1 MMNRVRNADS
11 VALAG
16 AVIGVPSVFLGWWT
30 FKANRIVSGTAV
42 GVHDVYGWGLP
53 LLLLALWVTCLAL
66 GVMRRDRVAAIVT
79 GLAANAVLVL
89 AVALSGLAAT
99 RLLAGEPAASRVS
112 LGLGF
117 WLTLAAC
124 YVVIF
129 AARQRLKDRPA
140 WFHGL
145 SWGGALFCVV
155 WLFTG
160 RLDSLSVLMEY
171 AGRSDRFL
179 QEFAHHVVL
188 VAVSVSVGAVL
199 GVALGFWAVRSRQ
212 AERPIFFV
220 ANITQ
225 TIPSLALFGILIAPL
240 SALSFSYPWL
250 RDIGVRG
257 VGDAPAI
264 LALVI
269 YSLLPIVRNTYT
281 GLKNVDPAI
290 VNAGAGMGMSRW
302 QLLRRIETP
311 LAAPLI
317 LEGVRTASVQSVGLT
332 AVAALIGA
340 GGLGWFIFQGLGQAA
355 SDLIILGTIPILFLA
370 LVVDGAMRLAVR
382 VATPK
387 GLAGRPA

>member
-1 MMNRVRNADS
+1 MMNRARNADS
-11 VALAG
+11 VALIG
-16 AVIGVPSVFLGWWT
+16 AIIGVPSAVIGWWT
-30 FKANRIVSGTAV
+30 LKANRLVNGTSINL
-42 GVHDVYGWGLP
+42 HDVYGWWLP
-53 LLLLALWVTCLAL
+53 LLLVALWALCLAL
-66 GVMRRDRVAAIVT
+66 NVTRRDRRTAIVT
-79 GLAANAVLVL
+79 GLAANAVLIM
-89 AVALSGLAAT
+89 AVIFSGLAAT
-99 RLLAGEPAASRVS
+99 RLLTGEPAPTRVS

-129 AARQRLKDRPA
+129 AARQRLTGRTA
-140 WFHGL
+140 LFQGI
-145 SWGGALFCVV
+145 SWGGAIFCLV
-155 WLFTG
+155 WLVTG
-160 RLDSLSVLMEY
+160 QLDHLSVMVEY
-171 AGRSDRFL
+171 AGRSGRFW
-179 QEFAHHVVL
+179 QEFLHHIEL
-188 VAVSVSVGAVL
+188 VGISVSVGTIL
-199 GVALGFWAVRSRQ
+199 GVALGFWAVRSRA
-212 AERPIFFV
+212 AERPVFFIS
-220 ANITQ
+220 NITQ

-250 RDIGVRG
+250 RDLGVRG
-257 VGDAPAI
+257 VGDAPAVI
-264 LALVI
+264 ALII

-317 LEGVRTASVQSVGLT
+317 LEGVRTAAVQSVGLT

-370 LVVDGAMRLAVR
+370 LVVDGLIRLAVR
-382 VATPK
+382 AATPK

>member
-1 MMNRVRNADS
+1 MMDRLRNADT

-16 AVIGVPSVFLGWWT
+16 AVVGVPSVFLGWWT
-30 FKANRIVSGTAV
+30 FKANRIVSGDAV
-42 GVHDVYGWGLP
+42 YLHGVYGWGLP
-53 LLLLALWVTCLAL
+53 LLLALWLACLVFGAL
-66 GVMRRDRVAAIVT
+66 RRDRTSAVIS
-79 GLAANAVLVL
+79 GLAANALLVL
-89 AVALSGLAAT
+89 SVVLSGTAAT
-99 RLLAGEPAASRVS
+99 KLLLGEPAASRVS

-117 WLTLAAC
+117 WLSIAAC

-129 AARQRLKDRPA
+129 AARQRLRNLP
-140 WFHGL
+140 WWSNGL
-145 SWGGALFCVV
+145 SWGGALVCVAL
-155 WLFTG
+155 LFTG
-160 RLDSLSVLMEY
+160 RLDSLSVLAEY

-179 QEFAHHVVL
+179 QEFGHHILL
-188 VAVSVSVGAVL
+188 VAVSVSVGTVL
-199 GVALGFWAVRSRQ
+199 GVALGFWATRSRT
-212 AERPIFFV
+212 AERPIFFI

-250 RDIGVRG
+250 RDLGVRG

-281 GLKNVDPAI
+281 GLKNVDPGI
-290 VNAGAGMGMSRW
+290 VNAGTGMGMSHW
-302 QLLRRIETP
+302 QLLRRIEAP

-370 LVVDGAMRLAVR
+370 LVVDAMMRLAVR
-382 VATPK
+382 LATPK